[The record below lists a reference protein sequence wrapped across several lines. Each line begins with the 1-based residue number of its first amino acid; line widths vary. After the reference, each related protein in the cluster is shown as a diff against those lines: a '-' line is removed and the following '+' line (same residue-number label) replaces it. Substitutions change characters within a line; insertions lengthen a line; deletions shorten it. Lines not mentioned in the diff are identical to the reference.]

1 VAFFYLKNFII
12 ILLTENSNT
21 QICPNCEN
29 ILRSKDKY
37 CPICGQKKLDEHDFS
52 VKHFLIESFGDF
64 FHFESKLINSIK
76 PVLFK
81 PGFLTLEYMK
91 GRRNKYFQPFK
102 MFLFISVFFFILSS
116 FNLSRFH
123 RSDDNGKEVKNKPII
138 TFTIDSTTSSTDSI
152 RKLPIDSL
160 RNLINNYGVE
170 KLMGENGSWF
180 ERYMFKLAMKMRIS
194 GEEKVIEELYHYI
207 SKLIFLLIPLFA
219 LLLKLLYIR
228 RKKTYYEHLVF
239 SLHFHSFVFLLYI
252 LAEIASVVTFAPQS
266 FIPIFLLVYLFFA
279 LKKVYTQKTGKTL
292 LKTIL
297 LLFSYSVIVGI
308 FFFLTTVFTLEML

>member
-1 VAFFYLKNFII
+1 M
-12 ILLTENSNT
+12 TENSNT

-37 CPICGQKKLDEHDFS
+37 CPVCGQKKLDGHDFS
-52 VKHFLIESFGDF
+52 VKHFLIESFGDL
-64 FHFESKLINSIK
+64 FHFESKLINSLK
-76 PVLFK
+76 PVIFK
-81 PGFLTLEYMK
+81 PGFLTIEYMK

-123 RSDDNGKEVKNKPII
+123 RTDYNGKEVKTQPLISI
-138 TFTIDSTTSSTDSI
+138 TIDSTTASTDSI
-152 RKLPIDSL
+152 RKLPLDSL
-160 RNLINNYGVE
+160 RSLINNNGIE
-170 KLMGENGSWF
+170 KLMGDDGTWF
-180 ERYMFKLAMKMRIS
+180 ERYMFKLAMKMRVS
-194 GEEKVIEELYHYI
+194 GEEKVMEEFYHYI

-219 LLLKLLYIR
+219 LLLKLIYIR

-239 SLHFHSFVFLLYI
+239 SLHFHSFIFLLYI
-252 LAEIASVVTFAPQS
+252 VAEIASAVTFAPQS

-308 FFFLTTVFTLEML
+308 FFVLTTVFMLEML

>member
-1 VAFFYLKNFII
+1 MSGLFYLKLIKNK
-12 ILLTENSNT
+12 LTESTNT
-21 QICPNCEN
+21 HICPNCES
-29 ILRSKDKY
+29 ILRSRDIY
-37 CPICGQKKLDEHDFS
+37 CPCCGQKKLEENDFS

-64 FHFESKLINSIK
+64 FHFESKLINSLK

-102 MFLFISVFFFILSS
+102 MFLFISVFFFILSN

-123 RSDDNGKEVKNKPII
+123 KSDDNGKDKKSQPLISI
-138 TFTIDSTTSSTDSI
+138 TIDSTTSGTDSI
-152 RKLPIDSL
+152 RKMPIDSL

-170 KLMGENGSWF
+170 KLMGEDGTWF
-180 ERYMFKLAMKMRIS
+180 EKYMFKLAMKMRVS
-194 GEEKVIEELYHYI
+194 GEEKVMEEFYHYI
-207 SKLIFLLIPLFA
+207 SKLIFLLIPIFA

-252 LAEIASVVTFAPQS
+252 LAEIASVVTFAPQN
-266 FIPIFLLVYLFFA
+266 FIPVILFVYLFFA

-292 LKTIL
+292 LKNFL
-297 LLFSYSVIVGI
+297 LLLSYTIVVGI